1 MNYFYKGGRELYIG
15 KQSSFTYG
23 IRSMILE
30 IARLKLYSL
39 LLGVSMLHMFSLF
52 AQTPHK
58 NSGAGGQYILRGT
71 VVSAIDD
78 KALHGVSVRLEAENK
93 HVSTKKDG
101 SFELVVTQPTG
112 KIKFTFIGY
121 NAVESNYSA
130 AVPMRIYLVPKDN
143 QLDEVE
149 VVSTGYQ
156 KIPKERATGSF
167 ELINKD
173 QFNVN
178 KSTNIL
184 SRLEGLSPSF
194 IFDKRST
201 ASTLMQQMRLRGRT
215 TFYGKAS
222 PLIVLDNFPYEGD
235 IMNINPNDIESVTI
249 LKDAA
254 AASIWGSMAGNGVI
268 VLTSKKGA
276 TIGTTKVEANMNL
289 QLTGKPDIFYRPD
302 ASSRSFIEM
311 EEFLFDK
318 GFYDWQLAAPERTMS
333 PIAQLLNKL
342 KKGQIDQ
349 ESYDRQKVLFSEQDV
364 RRDYLKYIY
373 RKGFNQQYNASF
385 SGGTRLLD
393 FVASGGYNTSLNSLQ
408 SSSSDRYNFRTAINA
423 RPSPQLQLNLSTVM
437 SRSSAKNLGSESS
450 IAFGALY
457 SGDGRSNYPYLSL
470 VDENGDFRDLKTV
483 TYNSSFIDTLFNGQ
497 LLPARYN
504 LGNELQASE
513 NVNTT
518 TDILFSLGGQYKI
531 NDYLQLM
538 LNYQYQESVNKVT
551 NWEGIKSYFTQ
562 NYINLF
568 SQYSQAGGLKY
579 IIPMGDIYTTQ
590 DGKVHANNL
599 RFNAQFDRTFGKEQ
613 LFRVNGILGA
623 ELKDF
628 RNRIDGHRLYGYD
641 KATLNY
647 QPVDFLSTFPLLG
660 GLAGSGTIPNG
671 IMLEEYRQRFL
682 SVFSNAS
689 LTFNNRYVLSLSA
702 RQDASNLFGV
712 STNDKWQPLWSS
724 GLSWDLSQ
732 EPFYKMVFLPYLKV
746 RMTYGYNG
754 KAVNDYSAYPT
765 MEYGGTNSITG
776 LPFGYMVNPPN
787 PRYRAERVGILN
799 LGIDFASRNQR
810 ISGSID
816 LYHKEGKDIVARANV
831 DPTVGFD
838 NQVLNVASFVS
849 RGLEASIRSV
859 NIKNTN
865 FQWSTDW
872 IINFNRNF
880 TKKYN
885 YTASSVS
892 SYMDNGIVPNPI
904 VGNDLYAIYAYRFA
918 GLDHETGA
926 PQGYL
931 DGQVSKDYSKLTS
944 VSIND
949 VRFMGAAIPLYNGFL
964 RNTVQL
970 ADLKLSFT
978 LQYKFKFFFRRTG
991 MSTLSFAN
999 YWVSHEDY
1007 DRRWQQ
1013 PGDELYT
1020 DVPAFM
1026 YPLNLAMEN
1035 FYKASDVLVERGDA
1049 IKLKDINIEYNL
1061 KGKIPGVKQVSLFVN
1076 ADNLNLMLWKKTA
1089 YRIDSDYGTAIP
1101 LSAIYTLGLNI
1112 SL

>member
-1 MNYFYKGGRELYIG
+1 MTVFFRAGELLPDI
-15 KQSSFTYG
+15 ST
-23 IRSMILE
+23 IRYYSTLLSILWF
-30 IARLKLYSL
+30 S
-39 LLGVSMLHMFSLF
+39 MFSLS
-52 AQTPHK
+52 AQTSRRD
-58 NSGAGGQYILRGT
+58 SGAGGPMDFILQGI
-71 VVSAIDD
+71 VVSASDG
-78 KALHGVSVRLEAENK
+78 KPLQGVSVRVDAENLRT
-93 HVSTKKDG
+93 SCKKDG
-101 SFELVVTQPTG
+101 TFNLSVQHRKGKVRFTCLGFKPLDTGYVTGVPLT
-112 KIKFTFIGY
+112 IKLHPL
-121 NAVESNYSA
+121 E
-130 AVPMRIYLVPKDN
+130 N
-143 QLDEVE
+143 QLEEVE

-167 ELINKD
+167 ELINKE
-173 QFNVN
+173 QFNIN

-235 IMNINPNDIESVTI
+235 IMNINPNDIESVTV

-268 VLTSKKGA
+268 VLTTKKGA
-276 TIGTTKVEANMNL
+276 TTGTTKIDANISL
-289 QLTGKPDIFYRPD
+289 QLTEKPDLFYRPD

-318 GFYDWQLAAPERTMS
+318 GFYDWQLEAPERTMS
-333 PIAQLLNKL
+333 PIVQLLDEL
-342 KKGQIDQ
+342 RKGRIDRDT
-349 ESYDRQKVLFSEQDV
+349 YDRQKAAFAVQDV
-364 RRDYLKYIY
+364 RRDYLKYVY
-373 RKGFNQQYNASF
+373 RKGFNQQYNVNF
-385 SGGTRLLD
+385 SGGNRLLD
-393 FVASGGYNTSLNSLQ
+393 FVASGGYNKSINSLQ
-408 SSSSDRYNFRTAINA
+408 VSSGDRYNFRTAINA
-423 RPSPQLQLNLSTVM
+423 RPTERLQLNLSTVL
-437 SRSSAKNLGSESS
+437 SRSSAKSLGSESS
-450 IAFGALY
+450 IAYGALY
-457 SGDGRSNYPYLSL
+457 SGDGRSNYPYLRL
-470 VDENGDFRDLKTV
+470 VDDNGNFRDLETV
-483 TYNSSFIDTLFNGQ
+483 TFKASYIDTLFNGR
-497 LLPARYN
+497 LLSARYN

-513 NVNTT
+513 NINTT
-518 TDILFSLGGQYKI
+518 TDIMLNLGGQFKI
-531 NDYLQLM
+531 NAYLQLM
-538 LNYQYQESVNKVT
+538 LNYQYQESTNKVT
-551 NWEGIKSYFTQ
+551 NWQGLQSYFTQ

-568 SQYSQAGGLKY
+568 SQYSQTGGLKY
-579 IIPMGDIYTTQ
+579 IIPMGDIYSMQ
-590 DGKVHANNL
+590 DGKVHANNV
-599 RFNAQFDRTFGKEQ
+599 RVNAQLDKSFGKGE
-613 LFRVNGILGA
+613 LFRISGILGA

-628 RNRIDGHRLYGYD
+628 RNRIDGNRLYGYD
-641 KATLNY
+641 RETLNY
-647 QPVDFLSTFPLLG
+647 KPVDFQGTYPLLG
-660 GLAGSGTIPNG
+660 GLAGSGMIPNG

-689 LTFNNRYVLSLSA
+689 LTYKNRYVLSASA

-724 GLSWDLSQ
+724 GLSWDISQ
-732 EPFYKMVFLPYLKV
+732 EPFYKSVFLPYLKI

-754 KAVNDYSAYPT
+754 KAVNDHSAYPT
-765 MEYGGTNSITG
+765 MEYGGANSITG
-776 LPFGYMVNPPN
+776 LPFGYMINPPN

-799 LGIDFASRNQR
+799 FGIDFATHNQR
-810 ISGSID
+810 ISGALD

-849 RGLEASIRSV
+849 RGLEASVRSV
-859 NIKNTN
+859 NIKNAS

-885 YTASSVS
+885 YTAGSVS

-918 GLDHETGA
+918 GLDPETGA
-926 PQGYL
+926 PLGYL
-931 DGQVSKDYSKLTS
+931 AGEINKDYPKLTS
-944 VSIND
+944 VSIDD
-949 VRFMGAAIPLYNGFL
+949 VRFMGSAVPLYNGFL

-970 ADLKLSFT
+970 SDFKLSFT

-991 MSTLSFAN
+991 MSALAFAN
-999 YWVSHEDY
+999 YWMSHEDY
-1007 DRRWQQ
+1007 DRRWQK
-1013 PGDELYT
+1013 PGDERYT

-1049 IKLKDINIEYNL
+1049 IKLKDINLEYNL
-1061 KGKIPGVKQVSLFVN
+1061 KGRIPGVRQASLFLN
-1076 ADNLNLMLWKKTA
+1076 ADNIGLILWKKTK

-1101 LSAIYTLGLNI
+1101 LPAIYTLGLNI

>member
-1 MNYFYKGGRELYIG
+1 MTHFFRAGMLLP
-15 KQSSFTYG
+15 
-23 IRSMILE
+23 ILKKTC
-30 IARLKLYSL
+30 IYSTL
-39 LLGVSMLHMFSLF
+39 LSILCLVSMFSLS
-52 AQTPHK
+52 AQTPRK
-58 NSGAGGQYILRGT
+58 DSGANGPTDFILQGT
-71 VVSAIDD
+71 VISSIDGRP
-78 KALHGVSVRLEAENK
+78 LQGVSVSIGAQDLR
-93 HVSTKKDG
+93 VSSKGDG
-101 SFELVVTQPTG
+101 SFNLRVKRPKG
-112 KIKFTFIGY
+112 KVKFTYVGY
-121 NAVESNYSA
+121 KPLETEYSA
-130 AVPMRIYLVPKDN
+130 TVSLMIRMLPLEN
-143 QLDEVE
+143 QLEEVE

-156 KIPKERATGSF
+156 QIPKERATGSF
-167 ELINKD
+167 ELINREK
-173 QFNVN
+173 FNIN

-268 VLTSKKGA
+268 VLTTKKGA
-276 TIGTTKVEANMNL
+276 TKGTTKVDANINL
-289 QLTGKPDIFYRPD
+289 QMTEKPDLFYRPD

-318 GFYDWQLAAPERTMS
+318 GFYDWQLNAPERTLS
-333 PIAQLLNKL
+333 PIVQLRDQL
-342 KKGQIDQ
+342 KRNIIDQ
-349 ESYDRQKVLFSEQDV
+349 DTYDSQKVVFSAQDV
-364 RRDYLKYIY
+364 RKDYLKYIY
-373 RKGFNQQYNASF
+373 RKGFNQQYNVNF
-385 SGGTRLLD
+385 SGGNRLMD
-393 FVASGGYNTSLNSLQ
+393 FVASGGYNKSLNSLK
-408 SSSSDRYNFRTAINA
+408 SSFNDRYNVRAAINA
-423 RPSPQLQLNLSTVM
+423 RPTDRLQLNLSTVM
-437 SRSSAKNLGSESS
+437 SRSSARNLGSESS
-450 IAFGALY
+450 IAYGALY
-457 SGDGRSNYPYLSL
+457 SGDGRSNYPYISL
-470 VDENGDFRDLKTV
+470 VDDGGNFRNLETV
-483 TYNSSFIDTLFNGQ
+483 TFKSSFIDTLFNGQ
-497 LLPARYN
+497 LLPAKYN
-504 LGNELQASE
+504 LGNELQSSE

-518 TDILFSLGGQYKI
+518 TDIMLNLGGQFKI
-531 NDYLQLM
+531 NEYLQLM
-538 LNYQYQESVNKVT
+538 LNYQYQESTNKVT
-551 NWEGIKSYFTQ
+551 NWQGLQSYFTQ

-568 SQYSQAGGLKY
+568 SQYSPTAGLKH
-579 IIPMGDIYTTQ
+579 IIPIGDIYTMQ
-590 DGKVHANNL
+590 DGRVHANNL
-599 RFNAQFDRTFGKEQ
+599 RVNAQFDKSFGKGD
-613 LFRVNGILGA
+613 LFRISGILGA
-623 ELKDF
+623 ELKDLQ
-628 RNRIDGHRLYGYD
+628 NRIDGSRLYGYD
-641 KATLNY
+641 RKTLNY

-660 GLAGSGTIPNG
+660 GLAGSGVIPNG

-689 LTFNNRYVLSLSA
+689 LTYKNRYVLSASA

-724 GLSWDLSQ
+724 GLSWDISQ
-732 EPFYKMVFLPYLKV
+732 EPFYKISFLPYLKL

-787 PRYRAERVGILN
+787 PTYRAERVGILN
-799 LGIDFASRNQR
+799 FGIDLASRNQR
-810 ISGSID
+810 ISGGID

-859 NIKNTN
+859 NIKTRD

-885 YTASSVS
+885 YRATSVS

-918 GLDHETGA
+918 GLDPETGA

-931 DGQVSKDYSKLTS
+931 NGEVSKDYSKLTS
-944 VSIND
+944 VSIED
-949 VRFMGAAIPLYNGFL
+949 VRFMGSAIPLYNGFL
-964 RNTVQL
+964 RNTVQI
-970 ADLKLSFT
+970 ADFKLSFT

-991 MSTLSFAN
+991 MSALAFAN
-999 YWVSHEDY
+999 YWISNEDY
-1007 DRRWQQ
+1007 DRRWQK
-1013 PGDELYT
+1013 PGDERT
-1020 DVPAFM
+1020 TNVPAFI

-1035 FYKASDVLVERGDA
+1035 FYKASDALVERGDA
-1049 IKLKDINIEYNL
+1049 VKLKDINLEYNL
-1061 KGKIPGVKQVSLFVN
+1061 KGKIPGVRQASLFLN
-1076 ADNLNLMLWKKTA
+1076 ADNIGLMLWKKTK

-1101 LSAIYTLGLNI
+1101 LPAIYTLGLNI